1 MAMLTGDEIIALI
14 NRINVVKNHT
24 EAETDELLMKLK
36 SGTADPH
43 ISDYIFFEGLSPEEA
58 ADKALAYKP
67 ILL

>member
-1 MAMLTGDEIIALI
+1 MAMLTRDEIIALVNQI
-14 NRINVVKNHT
+14 NDVSNHT

-36 SGTADPH
+36 SGTADPK